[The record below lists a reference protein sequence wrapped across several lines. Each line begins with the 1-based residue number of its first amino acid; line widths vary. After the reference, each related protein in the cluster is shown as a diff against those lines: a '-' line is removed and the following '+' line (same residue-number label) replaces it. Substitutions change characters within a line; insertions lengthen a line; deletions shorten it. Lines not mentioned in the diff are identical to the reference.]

1 MYNMCKIFRV
11 NISYC
16 LKFSCLQA
24 SKKIV
29 DILNLTIPQKEMFS
43 GKLRRSK
50 ICLVIEG
57 DQ

>member
-1 MYNMCKIFRV
+1 MYNMCKIFQV
-11 NISYC
+11 NICYC
-16 LKFSCLQA
+16 LKFSSLKA

-29 DILNLTIPQKEMFS
+29 DILNLAIPQKEMFS

-50 ICLVIEG
+50 IRVVIEG